1 MNNADP
7 QARAV
12 EIENL
17 VASNDLNQAT
27 KRLMD
32 LVTDFSNSKERRRE
46 VINIRGSYTDLN
58 DEQRRFGKTDV
69 IKIDIRKLREEILKF
84 ADLILQ
90 DYQPTKE
97 EITSPKDTNYSQSE
111 PLKVPIDVYVTP
123 QKVEKIDEIKTKYE
137 VDRDRFINKRKLINN
152 YTSSSVFECHGIFK
166 SYKSRAVKFH
176 LSNIDINLKLG
187 EITAVV
193 GENGNGKTTLLKII
207 AGELAT
213 NTGKII
219 YPCLH
224 LNSKPDLYYIKQ
236 QIAYI
241 PQELPKWSGLLADNL
256 HFAASVHGI
265 TGEDNQD
272 IVDFTIS
279 RLGLEKY
286 KKASW
291 NEISGGFKMRFVL
304 AKAIICNPK
313 LIILDE
319 PLANLDI
326 NTQVL
331 FLQDLRDFSRSK
343 KNPVSIIISSQHL
356 YEVEN
361 IADNIL
367 FLKDGE
373 AKYNDSVKDLGKD
386 RGNNSYEINCN
397 LSKEELTDLL
407 EKVDY
412 KTVAQAGNSFIIHTS
427 KDVTNNDLLRI
438 FIEHNISLKYFRDI
452 SKSTRK
458 LFETQL

>member
-17 VASNDLNQAT
+17 VASNELNQAT

-32 LVTDFSNSKERRRE
+32 FVADFSNSKKHRRNI
-46 VINIRGSYTDLN
+46 INIRASYTNLN
-58 DEQRRFGKTDV
+58 DEQRRLGKTNASE
-69 IKIDIRKLREEILKF
+69 IRKLRVEILEF

-90 DYQPTKE
+90 EYQPIKE
-97 EITSPKDTNYSQSE
+97 EIIRPEDTNYSNLE
-111 PLKVPIDVYVTP
+111 PLKVPIDVYVPP
-123 QKVEKIDEIKTKYE
+123 QKIHKIDETKTKYE
-137 VDRDRFINKRKLINN
+137 IARDNFKKQRELVINST
-152 YTSSSVFECHGIFK
+152 YSSVFECNGIFK
-166 SYKSRAVKFH
+166 SYKSRAVKFQ

-213 NTGKII
+213 NTGKIT
-219 YPCLH
+219 YPCLY
-224 LNSKPDLYYIKQ
+224 LNSKPDFYYIKQ

-331 FLQDLRDFSRSK
+331 FLQDLKDFSRSK
-343 KNPVSIIISSQHL
+343 KNPISIIISSQHL
-356 YEVEN
+356 YEVEK

-367 FLKDGE
+367 FLKDGLAE
-373 AKYNDSVKDLGKD
+373 YNGSVKDLGKD
-386 RGNNSYEINCN
+386 RDNNSYEINCN
-397 LSKEELTDLL
+397 LSKEQITDLL
-407 EKVDY
+407 EKLNY
-412 KTVAQAGNSFIIHTS
+412 KTVEQAGNNFIIHTS
-427 KDVTNNDLLRI
+427 KDVTNNDLLKL
-438 FIEHNISLKYFRDI
+438 FVEHNISLEYFRDI
-452 SKSTRK
+452 SQSTRN

>member
-17 VASNDLNQAT
+17 VASNELNQAT

-32 LVTDFSNSKERRRE
+32 LAKDFSNSKERWRE

-84 ADLILQ
+84 ADLIVQ
-90 DYQPTKE
+90 EYQPTKK
-97 EITSPKDTNYSQSE
+97 EITSPKNTNYIQSE
-111 PLKVPIDVYVTP
+111 PLTVPIDVYVP
-123 QKVEKIDEIKTKYE
+123 QKVDNIDETKTKYE
-137 VDRDRFINKRKLINN
+137 LDKDSFISKQKSLKNST
-152 YTSSSVFECHGIFK
+152 YSSVFECHGIFK
-166 SYKSRAVKFH
+166 NYKSRAVKFQ

-213 NTGKII
+213 NTGKIT

-224 LNSKPDLYYIKQ
+224 LNSKPDFYYIKQ

-343 KNPVSIIISSQHL
+343 KNPISIIISSQHL

-367 FLKDGE
+367 FLKDGQ
-373 AKYNDSVKDLGKD
+373 AKYNGSVKDLGKD
-386 RGNNSYEINCN
+386 RDNNSYEINCN
-397 LSKEELTDLL
+397 LSKEQITDLL
-407 EKVDY
+407 EKLNY
-412 KTVAQAGNSFIIHTS
+412 KTVEQAGNSFIIHTS
-427 KDVTNNDLLRI
+427 KDVTNNDLLKV
-438 FIEHNISLKYFRDI
+438 FLEHNISLKYFRDI
-452 SKSTRK
+452 SQSTRK

>member
-7 QARAV
+7 QARAA

-17 VASNDLNQAT
+17 VASNELNQAT

-32 LVTDFSNSKERRRE
+32 LVTDFSNSKIYRRD
-46 VINIRGSYTDLN
+46 VINIRASYTDLN
-58 DEQRRFGKTDV
+58 DEQRRLGKTDA
-69 IKIDIRKLREEILKF
+69 IKIDMRKLREQILEF
-84 ADLILQ
+84 AEVILNE
-90 DYQPTKE
+90 YKLTKE
-97 EITSPKDTNYSQSE
+97 EITSPEDTDYSQ
-111 PLKVPIDVYVTP
+111 PKPFTDPINIYLP
-123 QKVEKIDEIKTKYE
+123 QKVDKIDETKTQYE
-137 VDRDRFINKRKLINN
+137 LDRDKFITKRKLINN
-152 YTSSSVFECHGIFK
+152 STSSRVFECYGIFK
-166 SYKSRAVKFH
+166 SYKSRAVKFQ
-176 LSNIDINLKLG
+176 LCNIDINLKLG

-207 AGELAT
+207 AGELPT
-213 NTGKII
+213 NAGKII
-219 YPCLH
+219 YPCLN

-241 PQELPKWSGLLADNL
+241 PQELPKWYGLLADNL
-256 HFAASVHGI
+256 HFAASIHGI
-265 TGEDNQD
+265 TGQDNQD

-279 RLGLEKY
+279 RLGLEQY

-331 FLQDLRDFSRSK
+331 FLKDLRDFARSK
-343 KNPVSIIISSQHL
+343 KNPISIIISSQHL

-367 FLKDGE
+367 FIKNGQ
-373 AKYNDSVKDLGKD
+373 AKYNGSVKNFGED
-386 RGNNSYEINCN
+386 RENNSYEIDCN
-397 LSKEELTDLL
+397 LSKEQIMDLL
-407 EKVDY
+407 EPVNY
-412 KTVAQAGNSFIIHTS
+412 KTVEQACNSFIIHTS
-427 KDVTNNDLLRI
+427 LDVTSNDLIRVFL
-438 FIEHNISLKYFRDI
+438 EHNISLKYFRDI